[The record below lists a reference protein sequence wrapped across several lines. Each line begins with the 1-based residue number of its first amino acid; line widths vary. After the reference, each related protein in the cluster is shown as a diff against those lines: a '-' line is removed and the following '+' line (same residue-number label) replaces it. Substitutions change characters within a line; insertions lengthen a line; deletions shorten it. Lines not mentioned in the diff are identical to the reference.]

1 MVVNKLRLMILRD
14 IRSNK
19 GQYIAVILVVVIG
32 ITLYNAVLMSYQ
44 NLSSSVEYY
53 YEEYRLPHLFA
64 KINRSSES
72 IVAAAERIDGVT
84 AAQGR
89 LVLDVPMELP
99 GFDDRIQ
106 ARFVSVPA
114 SNDNAL
120 NRLYIEEGRYVSG
133 SFHEAAL
140 VEKLFMEAHGLE
152 IGSTLYP
159 IIDGKRIQLEIA
171 GKAVSPEYIYPVPS
185 SRELMP
191 DYEKFTIIY
200 LEHGFMQRLFGYE
213 GMVNEVVVR
222 VKDEA
227 FTREIKK
234 ELEYAFK
241 HYGLISVGERD
252 DQASYMMMDNELMG
266 LEAMGYSYPVIFLLT
281 GSIVIFMLL
290 LRLVDNQR
298 RQIGVL
304 MAIGFTKRSILLHYL
319 GYALF
324 VGFTGSIL
332 GGLLGMWLAG
342 GLTRYY
348 LVYFNV
354 PVLQV
359 KIYANVLIIG
369 VLMSVVFCSIAG
381 YNAAKRV
388 LRIAPAEAMRP
399 AAPVE
404 GRKWWGERILP
415 FLAGLKISWRLTF
428 RNMWRN
434 KKRTLFTVFAIAMTV
449 GLMISI
455 LMLLDSVDLLFDKAF
470 GDSLSY
476 DYKVTFTTDMHRS
489 IVNDLM
495 EFREV
500 SSAEPM
506 AEYPFRLK
514 NGWRQKETLVTGIQ
528 RGSQLYGLSGLNGGR
543 VDVPAEGIL
552 ITEGLAKS
560 LGVKAGDTITL
571 ESLYKP
577 ETEQQVAVKGLVEQ
591 YMGGSG
597 FMEIGSLNRAMKEG
611 STINSALIKIRHGS
625 LGFVKELED
634 MAYVQSVKEPDDMVK
649 QYYEYMD
656 LMYAMIGV
664 IVFMSCVMGFAII
677 YNTTTISIMERRREL
692 ASLRIMGFTNNQV
705 AELIF
710 NENTAVSILGLLVG
724 MPLGRLIGAQII
736 AYYPE
741 DVMSLPL
748 VVFPKTYIIAAA
760 TVALFVILAQ
770 LANMRR
776 ISRMDLVEVMKSRE

>member
-1 MVVNKLRLMILRD
+1 MNKLRLMTLRD
-14 IRSNK
+14 INSNK

-44 NLSSSVEYY
+44 SLSNSIEYY

-64 KINRSSES
+64 KFIRSSES
-72 IVAAAERIDGVT
+72 IVAAAERIDGVA

-99 GFDDRIQ
+99 GFDDKIQ

-120 NRLYIEEGRYVSG
+120 NRLYLEEGRYVSG

-140 VEKLFMEAHGLE
+140 VDKLFMEAHDLE
-152 IGSTLYP
+152 TGSTLYP
-159 IIDGKRIQLEIA
+159 IINGKKIQIVIA

-191 DYEKFTIIY
+191 DNERFTIIY
-200 LEHGFMQRLFGYE
+200 LEHGFMQQLFGYE

-222 VKDEA
+222 LKDEA
-227 FTREIKK
+227 LTGEIKK

-266 LEAMGYSYPVIFLLT
+266 LEAMGYSYPMIFLLI
-281 GSIVIFMLL
+281 GSIVIYMLL

-304 MAIGFTKRSILLHYL
+304 MALGFTKRAILFHYQ

-324 VGFTGSIL
+324 VGFAGSIL
-332 GGLLGMWLAG
+332 GGLLGIWLSG
-342 GLTRYY
+342 SLTRYY
-348 LVYFNV
+348 LVFFNV

-359 KIYANVLIIG
+359 KIYASVIIIG
-369 VLMSVVFCSIAG
+369 IVLSVVFCGIAG
-381 YNAAKRV
+381 LNAAKRV

-399 AAPVE
+399 MAPVE
-404 GRKWWGERILP
+404 GKKWWGERILP
-415 FLAGLKISWRLTF
+415 FLARLKISWRLTF

-434 KKRTLFTVFAIAMTV
+434 KKRTLFTLFAIAMTV

-455 LMLLDSVDLLFDKAF
+455 LMLLDSVELLFDKAF
-470 GDSLSY
+470 GDALSY
-476 DYKVTFTTDMHRS
+476 DYKINFTRDVHRG
-489 IVNDLM
+489 IIEDLG
-495 EFREV
+495 EFREI
-500 SSAEPM
+500 SSVEPI

-528 RGSQLYGLSGLNGGR
+528 RGSALYGLFDLNGNR
-543 VDVPAEGIL
+543 TDVPVEGIL
-552 ITEGLAKS
+552 LTEGLAKS
-560 LGVKAGDTITL
+560 LGVKPGDTIML

-577 ETEQQVAVKGLVEQ
+577 ETEQQVVVKGLVEQ

-597 FMEIGSLNRAMKEG
+597 FMEIGSLIRAMKEG

-649 QYYEYMD
+649 QYNEYMD
-656 LMYAMIGV
+656 IMYAYIGV
-664 IVFMSCVMGFAII
+664 IVAMSCIMGFAII
-677 YNTTTISIMERRREL
+677 YNTTTISIMERKREL

-705 AELIF
+705 AEIIF

-736 AYYPE
+736 EFYPE
-741 DVMSLPL
+741 DVMTLPL